1 MKTAS
6 FYVRIYFM
14 DNKLFDSKRIASGY
28 ANDRPWLHQSIIEQ
42 IKVDFADKVPFQ
54 NGLDVGCGA
63 GLSTKALKLICNK
76 VTGTDI
82 SEEMVHICKTQ
93 YAAPEF
99 TFYTAKAEET
109 EIPQSSYDIVTA
121 AGVVDWVEKDRFLE
135 NMKCVMAEYAPLII
149 YDFWISDKM
158 VGNKAYTDWYQNQY
172 LVKFPKPP
180 RNSNVWEQEDIP
192 TSFSFIKQTV
202 CEMQYEFDMAS
213 FIRFMMT
220 QTNIN
225 LKIESGNM
233 TEEEVHDW
241 MRETLSLIFQGRKQ
255 TLIFDGYI
263 RIYQNIIV
271 NRKEE

>member
-14 DNKLFDSKRIASGY
+14 DNKLFNSKRIASGY
-28 ANDRPWLHQSIIEQ
+28 ANDRPWLHKSVIEQ
-42 IKVDFADKVPFQ
+42 IKADFADKIPFQ

-93 YAAPEF
+93 YDAPEF
-99 TFYTAKAEET
+99 TFYAAKAEET
-109 EIPQSSYDIVTA
+109 ETAQIPYDIVTA
-121 AGVVDWVEKDRFLE
+121 AGVIDWVDRDRFLA
-135 NMKCVMAEYAPLII
+135 NMKQVMSPNAPLII

-158 VGNKAYTDWYQNQY
+158 LGNSTYTDWYQNQY
-172 LVKFPKPP
+172 LAKFPKPP
-180 RNSNVWEQEDIP
+180 RSETVWEQKDMQP
-192 TSFSFIKQTV
+192 DFFLIKQTM
-202 CEMQYEFDMAS
+202 CEMKYEFDMDS

-225 LKIESGNM
+225 SKIESGNM
-233 TEEEVHDW
+233 TEEEVHGW
-241 MRETLSLIFQGRKQ
+241 MRQTLIPIFQGQRQ

-263 RIYQNIIV
+263 RIYV
-271 NRKEE
+271 RGT